1 MSKTFFDIAISLD
14 GFIAGANAG
23 PENPLGDNGPS
34 IHNWMFVQ
42 KAFWKHLGTEDG
54 SEDGPDGVM
63 ISETIARTGATIMGK
78 RLFEEGEPRWPEDLF
93 KCDVY
98 VLTHEKREPWIQ
110 KGSTTY
116 YFINDGI
123 KSAFEKAKKSAKGK
137 DVRIQGGAETIRQFL
152 NAGLI
157 NEFYIHITPVLLGS
171 GIRLFD
177 NINKDIFN
185 LEISDVI
192 PSELTTHLKYKLT
205 EK

>member
-14 GFIAGANAG
+14 GYLAGTNAS
-23 PENPLGDNGPS
+23 PDNPLGDHGTLL
-34 IHNWMFVQ
+34 HNWMFVQ

-54 SEDGPDGVM
+54 LEDGPDGVL
-63 ISETIARTGATIMGK
+63 INETFARTGAVIMGK

-110 KGSTTY
+110 KGTTSY
-116 YFINDGI
+116 YFINDGME
-123 KSAFEKAKKSAKGK
+123 SAFEKAKQSAKEM
-137 DVRIQGGAETIRQFL
+137 DIRIQGGADTIRQFL

-157 NEFYIHITPVLLGS
+157 DEFCIHISPVLLGN

-177 NINKDIFN
+177 NINKDMCN
-185 LEISDVI
+185 VEMSEVI
-192 PSELTTHLKYKLT
+192 TSKLTTHLKYKLT
-205 EK
+205 RK